1 MTAYKPSDRLRDMLA
16 DNALL
21 LPALSRFGISLG
33 FGGASVAEVCAA
45 HGVHCP
51 TLLAVVNFISGRA
64 FTPDDVSA
72 GALTAYLRSAHRYFI
87 EYVLPGLRRRLI
99 EAVSAGSRSDIS
111 IALLRFFD
119 QYAAEVRAHMEYE
132 EKTVFVHVDSLIAG
146 TGGDGEFA
154 ISDFRNHH
162 KPISR
167 QLKELKELLIC
178 HFTAEPSQVDTLNSL
193 LFDLVM
199 CERDITMHCRVEDDL
214 FIPAVERLERSG
226 ARRGDLPAGDTAA
239 LADNGDIVLTA
250 RERDIIR
257 LIAAGKS
264 NKEIADELFLSVHT
278 VATHRRNICAKLDIH
293 SAAGIAVYALMH
305 GIA

>member
-1 MTAYKPSDRLRDMLA
+1 MPAYKPADRLRDLLA
-16 DNALL
+16 DNVLL

-33 FGGASVAEVCAA
+33 FGDASVAEVCAA

-51 TLLAVVNFISGRA
+51 TLVAVANFISGHPFR
-64 FTPDDVSA
+64 PDDVSP
-72 GALTAYLRSAHRYFI
+72 GALTGYLRSAHRYFT
-87 EYVLPGLRRRLI
+87 EYVLPSLRRRLI

-132 EKTVFVHVDSLIAG
+132 DTNVFGHVDNLIAG
-146 TGGDGEFA
+146 QSAGDGFT

-162 KPISR
+162 RPISK
-167 QLKELKELLIC
+167 QLRELKELLIC

-193 LFDLVM
+193 LFDLVI
-199 CERDITMHCRVEDDL
+199 CERDLSTHCRVEDDL
-214 FIPAVERLERSG
+214 FIPAVERLEKSG
-226 ARRGDLPAGDTAA
+226 PRGSDTPERTDR
-239 LADNGDIVLTA
+239 LADNGDITLTA

-257 LIAAGKS
+257 RIAAGKS

-305 GIA
+305 GIV